1 MSNTAEVTGGKP
13 IAVFTIIII
22 IIIIINLL
30 YAPTAGAQ
38 AFLYK
43 ENGP

>member
-13 IAVFTIIII
+13 IAVFTIII